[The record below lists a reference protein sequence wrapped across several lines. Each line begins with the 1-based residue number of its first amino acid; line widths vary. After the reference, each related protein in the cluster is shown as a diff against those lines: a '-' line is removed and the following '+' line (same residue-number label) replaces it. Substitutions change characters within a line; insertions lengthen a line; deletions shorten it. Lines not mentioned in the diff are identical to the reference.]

1 MVDDKAKPNVHLERL
16 RALMMRAWVG
26 SGLAPS
32 ADAIRKRWQGSPAS
46 HAPQQTEPSPAE
58 QTSEAPK
65 PTTFIALALHPLFKN
80 IGELALLSLVINV
93 LSLAV
98 PIFVLQVYDRVVF
111 HGGLTTLSGLV
122 IGVIIALGFDFVLR
136 QARSRLIQR
145 IALGVDVGLIRMVL
159 DKLTNLP
166 LRRLETQRDADWDRL
181 LRDQETVRD
190 TLAGPATILFVD
202 LPFILLFIGAI
213 WLVAQ
218 PIAWLLLALI
228 PVYVAVAA
236 VSSWAI
242 GRSSDR
248 EQIWF
253 NERQVQST
261 QLVRGR
267 AAAKA
272 LGLGAPL
279 QQAWERSQADLI
291 RGSLHRGSRVDLFT
305 NLSTGMAM
313 ATTVAMTSAGALAI
327 VQGQLTIGGLIA
339 ANMLAAR
346 VVQPLVQLI
355 GLWRNASRLRDSA
368 SRLSALIAEPTDRRD
383 STITIA
389 RPSGVLTLED
399 VAFGYDQ
406 DGEPLLRGINAT
418 LRSGGVHG
426 IIGTNGSGKTT
437 LLKIMHGLYP
447 PDRGRVLLDGADLR
461 QFGRQDLARWI
472 GYVPQDP
479 FLVSGS
485 VRTNIARFADDI
497 DDEKIVLAAKRANAD
512 RFIVDLPDGYET
524 EVGELGHRFSAGQR
538 QRIALARALIDDPPI
553 LLLDEPN
560 AHLDGDATRRFQSQM
575 RHLCRGRTVILV
587 THNPTL
593 LAGCNTVLVL
603 ANGAIAAAGPGQ
615 EIVERLFNSTSS
627 GMAA

>member
-1 MVDDKAKPNVHLERL
+1 MADEQAKLNAHVERL

-32 ADAIRKRWQGSPAS
+32 ADAIRQRWQGTPAS

-58 QTSEAPK
+58 PTPEPPK

-122 IGVIIALGFDFVLR
+122 IGVIIALSFDFVLR

-190 TLAGPATILFVD
+190 TLAGPATILLVD

-248 EQIWF
+248 EQTWF

-512 RFIVDLPDGYET
+512 RFIVDLPNGYET

-575 RHLCRGRTVILV
+575 RHLCRARTVILV
-587 THNPTL
+587 THSPTL

-603 ANGAIAAAGPGQ
+603 ANGAIAAAGPGK